1 MSTELLIRGIFA
13 TIISLIVA
21 WKVFFTYDQEIG
33 TESEDTEGT
42 GYSPFISGFI
52 LPAILLTLV
61 CCTVFKFGV
70 RKAAEMTLS
79 LCFGIFL
86 HISLYYL
93 LLVPLL
99 PLLRKRITARACALL
114 WMIPN
119 YLYFTL
125 QAGMQVSEPLWVIHA
140 PGKVVWVLFYIWLA
154 GFMLVMGYQIVTHLA
169 FRSRLLRSAEA
180 VTDSAVLELW
190 QQELAR
196 VGIRS
201 KRMKLVTSA
210 ETATPLSIGLFRFT
224 TRVVLPCHSYESE
237 ELTLILR
244 HEIVHISRE
253 DAWSKFF
260 LIFCTAIC
268 WFNPLMWISKRKCA
282 DALELSC
289 DETVLLKADEA
300 TRRKYA
306 SLILNTAGNER
317 GFTTC
322 LSASATAL
330 RYRLKNIMKP
340 QKQASGALVMLVVVF
355 VLFMSCG
362 YVALAYD
369 STTGAV
375 VLYPYIDTDTC
386 TLKQIALKTEADEFV
401 QDENS
406 TIPLVCSD
414 PAAFQQY
421 LTQLQLDTITGNFS
435 GYSKGNQLRLTY
447 LTPDNGL
454 VHIVLSDSFLKIE
467 GAYLKYYET
476 SYYYL
481 SDGLD
486 WKYLDTLLIPQSY
499 NEAP

>member
-1 MSTELLIRGIFA
+1 MSTELIIRGIFVA
-13 TIISLIVA
+13 IISLMVA
-21 WKVFFTYDQEIG
+21 WKVFTTYDWEIG

-42 GYSPFISGFI
+42 GYSPFISGSL
-52 LPAILLTLV
+52 LPAILLIMV
-61 CCTVFKFGV
+61 CFAIFKYGAE
-70 RKAAEMTLS
+70 KAAEMTLS

-99 PLLRKRITARACALL
+99 PLLRKHITARACALL

-125 QAGMQVSEPLWVIHA
+125 QAGMQVSEPLWVIRA
-140 PGKVVWVLFYIWLA
+140 PGKVVWILFYIWLA
-154 GFMLVMGYQIVTHLA
+154 GFTLVMGYHVVSHLA
-169 FRSRLLRSAEA
+169 FRSQLLKHAEP

-201 KRMKLVTSA
+201 KRMKLVASA

-224 TRVVLPCHSYESE
+224 TKVFLPTRSYDPE

-244 HEIVHISRE
+244 HELVHISRE

-260 LIFCTAIC
+260 LLFCTAMC
-268 WFNPLMWISKRKCA
+268 WFNPFMWISMRKCA
-282 DALELSC
+282 DDLELSC

-330 RYRLKNIMKP
+330 RYRLGSIMKP

-355 VLFMSCG
+355 TLFMSCG
-362 YVALAYD
+362 YMALSYD
-369 STTGAV
+369 STTGAEV
-375 VLYPYIDTDTC
+375 FIQSEVFEASALKRIVLDNETSTVRLTC
-386 TLKQIALKTEADEFV
+386 TNQDALHEYLKT
-401 QDENS
+401 
-406 TIPLVCSD
+406 
-414 PAAFQQY
+414 
-421 LTQLQLDTITGNFS
+421 LQLETITGNFS
-435 GYSKGNQLRLTY
+435 GESKGQQLTLTY
-447 LTPDNGL
+447 EVPGKGL
-454 VHIVLSDSFLKIE
+454 YHIKLSDSFLKIE
-467 GAYLKYYET
+467 EHALKHYET

-481 SDGLD
+481 PEVLN
-486 WKYLDTLLIPQSY
+486 WEYLNTLLLPK
-499 NEAP
+499 